1 MTYQV
6 KGWDDHFESAKSR
19 QFKTRNQVYLPNKH
33 GLGYRR
39 LVSSKNGEAMFGAW
53 VAMCQVLSRQSA
65 PRGGWITDDGTQ
77 GGISLTAGDI
87 AMMTGYSEAIVE
99 QMLVCCAS
107 QAVAW
112 LSVNDS
118 KVTSGPCQGLAKD
131 LKVPVTDSGF
141 DSAGEGEG
149 EGKGK
154 GKGKGEGEGDG
165 EEPRPPVL
173 RYTYQQVMQAAD
185 TVVMKQE
192 DAERFYA
199 HYAAVDFIDG
209 AGRKI
214 TSLPHALAKWKA
226 NQYSHGKVKDG
237 AVGGAKRF
245 PDTPQALKLKIEAAE
260 QEIRAMPSY
269 HQDRTEAHCKRIDEL
284 KRKIKEWHNA
294 MVE

>member
-19 QFKTRNQVYLPNKH
+19 NFKTRNQVYLPNKH

-77 GGISLTAGDI
+77 GGIPLSAGDI

-112 LSVNDS
+112 LSVNDV
-118 KVTSGPCQGLAKD
+118 KDTSGPCQGLVKD
-131 LKVPVTDSGF
+131 LEVPVTDSGF

-149 EGKGK
+149 K
-154 GKGKGEGEGDG
+154 GKGKGEGEGEG
-165 EEPRPPVL
+165 NGIQHQPEPPPALPPAKPVEPENHPLVILAQKIRGCRPEYSAMTVAGIMHHL
-173 RYTYQQVMQAAD
+173 RYFRDNPRLAS
-185 TVVMKQE
+185 VVDE
-192 DAERFYA
+192 WCASHA
-199 HYAAVDFIDG
+199 NAVEGF
-209 AGRKI
+209 KMPLK
-214 TSLPHALAKWKA
+214 SLEKALS
-226 NQYSHGKVKDG
+226 N
-237 AVGGAKRF
+237 
-245 PDTPQALKLKIEAAE
+245 L
-260 QEIRAMPSY
+260 
-269 HQDRTEAHCKRIDEL
+269 
-284 KRKIKEWHNA
+284 A
-294 MVE
+294 MVSTRVRAFGE